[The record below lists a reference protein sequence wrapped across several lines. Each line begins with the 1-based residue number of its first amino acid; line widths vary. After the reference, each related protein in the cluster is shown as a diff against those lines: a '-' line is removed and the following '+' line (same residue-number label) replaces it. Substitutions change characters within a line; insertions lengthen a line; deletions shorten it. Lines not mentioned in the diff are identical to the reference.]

1 MKKRPLRRSRADVA
15 APPLRCAGL
24 RSATAALKSNCSSVP
39 GAKGLQEGIGKS
51 VGEWHFTLRERQTSV
66 GTNEL
71 SPKEATQMSYDVK
84 YIGYVELETADI
96 MWPSGLYRVGP
107 GTESSRQT
115 RVRLDELRSLTCS
128 T

>member
-1 MKKRPLRRSRADVA
+1 MKS
-15 APPLRCAGL
+15 
-24 RSATAALKSNCSSVP
+24 
-39 GAKGLQEGIGKS
+39 GLQEGIGKS

>member
-1 MKKRPLRRSRADVA
+1 
-15 APPLRCAGL
+15 
-24 RSATAALKSNCSSVP
+24 
-39 GAKGLQEGIGKS
+39 
-51 VGEWHFTLRERQTSV
+51 
-66 GTNEL
+66 
-71 SPKEATQMSYDVK
+71 MSYDVK

-96 MWPSGLYRVGP
+96 MWPSGLCRVGP

>member
-1 MKKRPLRRSRADVA
+1 
-15 APPLRCAGL
+15 
-24 RSATAALKSNCSSVP
+24 
-39 GAKGLQEGIGKS
+39 
-51 VGEWHFTLRERQTSV
+51 
-66 GTNEL
+66 
-71 SPKEATQMSYDVK
+71 MSYDVK